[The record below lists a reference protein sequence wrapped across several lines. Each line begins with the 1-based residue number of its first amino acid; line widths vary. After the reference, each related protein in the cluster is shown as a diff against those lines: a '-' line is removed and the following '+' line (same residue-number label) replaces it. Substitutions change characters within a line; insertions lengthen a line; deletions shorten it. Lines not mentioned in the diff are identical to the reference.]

1 MFDDLLQ
8 LKDTDGLTLQGNE
21 EHTNIH
27 ELISESVATTKSGT
41 LLHEVDFINLYR
53 HRVTD
58 KPQII
63 HLASWF
69 MVRSIIRKN
78 KTFHLGYLK
87 SNSFVTDAQHQEYCD
102 RDDEVSRALVEFS
115 KHDTNV
121 RSVTKSS
128 SGITMEDC

>member
-8 LKDTDGLTLQGNE
+8 LKDADGLVLQEDE

-27 ELISESVATTKSGT
+27 ERISESVATTKSGT
-41 LLHEVDFINLYR
+41 LLHEVGFVNLYR
-53 HRVTD
+53 HTVTD

-115 KHDTNV
+115 KDDTNV